1 MTFSSIMVS
10 MNVGT
15 PNRGPLRVAACLAE
29 RFGASLLGIAGVQR
43 MEDVDC
49 YATADM
55 FEGDRARIDEGIAQ
69 AEAQFRSAVTGRCP
83 NVSWRSLDGTSSLGD
98 DVVKMACSVDLIVT
112 GPDHHFSTINASR
125 GVVVSDLI
133 LGAGR
138 PVLLVPA
145 DAEEPDLRHVV
156 VAWKDTRE
164 ARRATIDALPLLA
177 LADRVTIVEVA
188 KVDDLSAARL
198 GLADVRGW
206 LGRHG
211 VASDIEILTSMED
224 DGAQLRAFARE
235 NEASVIVA
243 GAYGH
248 GRLREWYLGGVTR
261 DLVVRPERCS
271 LVSH

>member
-1 MTFSSIMVS
+1 MSFSSIMVS
-10 MNVGT
+10 MNVGA
-15 PNRGPLRVAACLAE
+15 PNSGPLRVAACLAE

-43 MEDVDC
+43 MDDVDC
-49 YATADM
+49 YATSDM
-55 FEGDRARIDEGIAQ
+55 FEGDRARINEGIAQ

-83 NVSWRSLDGTSSLGD
+83 NVSWRSVDGKTSLGD
-98 DVVKMACSVDLIVT
+98 DVVKMACSVDLIIT
-112 GPDHHFSTINASR
+112 GPDSHFSTINASR

-138 PVLLVPA
+138 PVLLVPLE
-145 DAEEPDLRHVV
+145 AEEPDLRRVV

-164 ARRATIDALPLLA
+164 ARRATLDALPLLA
-177 LADRVTIVEVA
+177 MAERVTIVEVA
-188 KVDDLSAARL
+188 KGEDLPAARS
-198 GLADVRGW
+198 GLADVKEW

-211 VASDIEILTSMED
+211 VTSKATVLASIGD
-224 DGAQLRAFARE
+224 DGAQLRTFARE

-261 DLVVRPERCS
+261 DLVVHPERCS